1 MATADPD
8 TSNRDDK
15 SENSPGKEG
24 DEKSDEADRAF
35 EVNKEWLSKHVNYI
49 VYYFSATFASM

>member
-1 MATADPD
+1 MQLQILLLTEHQTRSSIRMAAADPD

-35 EVNKEWLSKHVNYI
+35 EVRGE
-49 VYYFSATFASM
+49 

>member
-1 MATADPD
+1 MAAADPD

-24 DEKSDEADRAF
+24 DEKNDEADRAF
-35 EVNKEWLSKHVNYI
+35 EVSGE
-49 VYYFSATFASM
+49 

>member
-1 MATADPD
+1 MQTPLYTSPYQTRDFTQMATADPD

-15 SENSPGKEG
+15 SENSPGNEG

-35 EVNKEWLSKHVNYI
+35 EVSKE
-49 VYYFSATFASM
+49 